1 MVFSYNGILYRKTIK
16 ECATYIHNNVPK
28 LQKKKKKIIL
38 NERKPSI
45 RKYEFLEQ
53 EKLHT
58 TIEIRTMV
66 VSEGCD
72 RLEEGM

>member
-1 MVFSYNGILYRKTIK
+1 MLLTSTTMCLSF
-16 ECATYIHNNVPK
+16 
-28 LQKKKKKIIL
+28 KKKKKIIL

>member
-1 MVFSYNGILYRKTIK
+1 MLLSSTTMWLNFKN
-16 ECATYIHNNVPK
+16 
-28 LQKKKKKIIL
+28 IIL

-53 EKLHT
+53 EKLCT

-66 VSEGCD
+66 VSEGYD
-72 RLEEGM
+72 RLEEGMWNLCRCWKCYAHYMYIMEV